1 MEQKRKSRYRIVLIV
16 GILLGFMFILW
27 WGISN
32 QLIRNT
38 QSGTNS
44 SNNES
49 SADENKLT
57 TIVIYRYSYWEP
69 DEAHIK
75 IVQDQ
80 INNYIRSFMNVQI
93 EIREIRS
100 ADYSTKL
107 NMAIASSDDVDL
119 MWTASWSELEG
130 TDELV
135 KNNAVYDLTD
145 VIQNYAALYEAMPEE
160 VWKSSTYN
168 NRNYF
173 IPIYKEVA
181 VGYDLM
187 CKTELAN
194 SMGWDLSGIE
204 KLSDLTPFLKQA
216 KESGITYPYTC
227 QNTAYFSRYYVD
239 FYDFIESYAGI
250 SKSGDTRTIINLLE
264 TEEYKEF
271 CTLMYNWAQA
281 DYINQTEFDKKTDLK
296 VCYFDDYAFALWTKV
311 PSNQATCSER
321 YGSDMTLMSVTS
333 KWLCSDGAL
342 GSCYA
347 INANSKKVDA
357 CLTFLECLYTDQ
369 KLADYWTWGIEGV
382 NYTKNAEGK
391 IIRNLE
397 NETYRH
403 DVWETNT
410 IKAPSLLVEE
420 PDNKVALYDQF
431 NNEAIPS
438 PAMGFRFDST
448 TVEAEYTAV
457 RNLVLEFGYLLETGA
472 IDPETGIPEYLDA
485 LNTAGLQ
492 TVLSEMQ
499 SQYDIWMSEK
509 LLMK

>member
-1 MEQKRKSRYRIVLIV
+1 MDQKRQRRYKIGIVVAILIV
-16 GILLGFMFILW
+16 CLLAIC
-27 WGISN
+27 WGISY
-32 QLIRNT
+32 QL
-38 QSGTNS
+38 TNS
-44 SNNES
+44 AQSETTTS
-49 SADENKLT
+49 TKAFVADENGPT

-69 DEAHIK
+69 DEAQIK
-75 IVQDQ
+75 VVQDH
-80 INNYIRSFMNVQI
+80 INEYLKNHLNVQI

-119 MWTASWSELEG
+119 MWTASWSDLEG

-135 KNNAVYDLTD
+135 KNNTVYDLTD
-145 VIQNYAALYEAMPEE
+145 EIQKYALLYGAMPEE
-160 VWKSSTYN
+160 VWNSSTYN

-187 CKTELAN
+187 CKTGLMT
-194 SMGWDLSGIE
+194 SMGWDLSKVK
-204 KLSDLTPFLKQA
+204 KLADLTPFLKQA
-216 KESGITYPYTC
+216 KEAGIAYPYTC
-227 QNTAYFSRYYVD
+227 QNTAYFSRYYLD
-239 FYDFIESYAGI
+239 RFDFIESYAGI
-250 SKSGDTRTIINLLE
+250 AKLGDTRKVINLVD
-264 TEEYKEF
+264 TQEYKEL

-281 DYINQTEFDKKTDLK
+281 GYINKTEFDKKTDLK
-296 VCYFDDYAFALWTKV
+296 VCYSDDYAFGLWTKV
-311 PSNQATCSER
+311 PNNQATCSER
-321 YGSDMTLMSVTS
+321 YGADMTLTTVTT
-333 KWLCSDGAL
+333 KWISSDGAL

-357 CLTFLECLYTDQ
+357 CLKFLELLYTDQ
-369 KLADYWTWGIEGV
+369 KLANYWTWGIEGE
-382 NYTKNAEGK
+382 NYTVNKDGK

-397 NETYRH
+397 NSTYRH

-410 IKAPSLLVEE
+410 IKAPSLLEEE

-431 NNEAIPS
+431 NMEGTPS

-457 RNLVLEFGYLLETGA
+457 KNIELEFGYLLETGA

-492 TVLSEMQ
+492 TILREMQ
-499 SQYDIWMSEK
+499 SQYEVWMSEK
-509 LLMK
+509 LLLE